1 MMQVHNTIL
10 LYEWMYYWKKT
21 REKYMHLVHISNSRK
36 PLAGQTIIT
45 HMRLYIIT
53 VALLISINCF
63 GQGDNLTIEQ
73 QRLSF
78 IKGKWTTDGSE
89 LIYIEICDWIQGN
102 HLQCVSTSNGNK
114 AENSIS
120 YLSYSALEKVY
131 IYYGLYGSGNSRT
144 LRGRWIEDRFVFEGQ
159 RQTPDKLTKW
169 RVTMKPN
176 NGKIDFLE
184 ERSVDNGDWK
194 ESARFQYKLAPEQTK

>member
-1 MMQVHNTIL
+1 
-10 LYEWMYYWKKT
+10 
-21 REKYMHLVHISNSRK
+21 
-36 PLAGQTIIT
+36 
-45 HMRLYIIT
+45 MRLNILIVT
-53 VALLISINCF
+53 LLTCINCF

-78 IKGKWTTDGSE
+78 IKGSWTIDGSE
-89 LIYIEICDWIQGN
+89 TTYIEICDWIQGN
-102 HLQCVSTSNGNK
+102 HLQCISTSKEDK
-114 AENSIS
+114 ADNSIS

-144 LRGRWIEDRFVFEGQ
+144 LRGLWIDDKFIFEGQ
-159 RQTPDKLTKW
+159 RQTADKLTKW

-176 NGKIDFLE
+176 NGKVDFLE

-194 ESARFQYKLAPEQTK
+194 ESAKFQYKPAPEQKK